1 MPSRY
6 AIDFGILPYLTNLP
20 QFTYSLWVRRDASTT
35 FAVLIS
41 HCVDEGTGRRGNFL
55 LLNTNGDLQF
65 DSYKTPNDG
74 HWKADL
80 ALYPQYLVWQHVC
93 LAYDNTTAAADP
105 LLYVDGVQVAMVE
118 TGTPSGTTDDDSDCP
133 LVLFNM
139 PPNPATSD
147 RYYYNTIHHVSMK
160 DVRIYDRILTPG
172 EITELAAEESNFDIV
187 QDGLLFC
194 GPFTPIDNITDYIG
208 HTIENDDWMLD
219 IVHRAAGIPYNE
231 SSDPAEMMTGES
243 V

>member
-80 ALYPQYLVWQHVC
+80 ALWPTYLVWQHVC
-93 LAYDNTTAAADP
+93 LTYDNTTSAADP
-105 LLYVDGVQVAMVE
+105 LLYVDGVPVAMTE
-118 TGTPSGTTDDDSDCP
+118 TGTPSGTTDDDGDCP
-133 LVLFNM
+133 LVLFNI

-147 RYYYNTIHHVSMK
+147 RYYYDTIHDVSIK
-160 DVRIYDRILTPG
+160 DVRIYNRILNSD
-172 EITELAAEESNFDIV
+172 EIAELAAGENDWNTV
-187 QDGLLFC
+187 QDGLKFC
-194 GPFTPIDNITDYIG
+194 GPVAPIDNTADYIG
-208 HTIENDDWMLD
+208 DTIENDDWMLD
-219 IVHRAAGIPYNE
+219 IVHQAAGIPYNE
-231 SSDPAEMMTGES
+231 SSDPADMMHGEAI
-243 V
+243 